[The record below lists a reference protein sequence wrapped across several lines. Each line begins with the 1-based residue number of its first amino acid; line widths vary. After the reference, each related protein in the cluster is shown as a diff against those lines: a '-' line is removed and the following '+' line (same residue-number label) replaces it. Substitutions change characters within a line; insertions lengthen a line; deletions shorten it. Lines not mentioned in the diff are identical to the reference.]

1 MSATRVEP
9 SVPQTPD
16 QRTARALREALAGA
30 AYDLEH
36 VRAALHAGG
45 EISSSTTDLPVHL
58 RRLPEGTPLGTLIRL
73 FLLGRTV
80 TASDAEKAIAPLPLA
95 RLETLGLVRDS
106 GGEVT
111 AAVRIVPHGQLLVT
125 CDRNPELD
133 GGDPQPDYVTG
144 LNAPAVLLASLTV
157 RRPVANALDLGTG
170 NGIQALLAAHHSERV
185 TAVDINPRAVAFAR
199 FNAAL
204 NGYRNIEC
212 AVGDLFEPVRG
223 RRFDLITCN
232 PPYVISP
239 ESEYVYRDSGEPG
252 DSLCRRISGSLP
264 EHLAEGG
271 FGQLLISWVRPAEGD
286 WSEPVRPWF
295 EGRGCDA
302 WLLHYRTE
310 DPLTHAAKWLR
321 PNSLDGLAGYP
332 QGIDRWLE
340 HYRRHRIEAIGF
352 GALLLR
358 RREGVPNWTRCDDLR
373 AGGSSASAQIVRVF
387 AAQDFLAAHPDD
399 EAVLD
404 GRFALVP
411 EHRLDQSLQAVD
423 AAWELKSSTLT
434 LTEGITFSGSV
445 DVGSAEVLRALDGRR
460 TLRAVLRGS
469 GAQTPDAVPMIRRLL
484 ELGFLELREN

>member
-1 MSATRVEP
+1 MSATRLGR

-16 QRTARALREALAGA
+16 QQTARALREALAAA

-45 EISSSTTDLPVHL
+45 EVASSTTDLPVHL
-58 RRLPEGTPLGTLIRL
+58 RRLPEGTPLATLIRL
-73 FLLGRTV
+73 FLLGRGV
-80 TASDAEKAIAPLPLA
+80 TAANAEKAIAPLPLA
-95 RLETLGLVRDS
+95 TLEALGLVREA

-111 AAVRIVPHGQLLVT
+111 ASVRIVPHGRLVVA

-133 GGDPQPDYVTG
+133 GGDHQPDYVTG

-157 RRPVANALDLGTG
+157 RRPVASALDVGTG

-204 NGYRNIEC
+204 NGYGNIEC
-212 AVGDLFEPVRG
+212 RVGDLFEPVRG

-252 DSLCRRISGSLP
+252 DSLCRRISGLLP

-271 FGQLLISWVRPAEGD
+271 FGQLLISWVRPLEGD

-352 GALLLR
+352 GALMLR
-358 RREGVPNWTRCDDLR
+358 RREGAPNWTRCDDLR
-373 AGGSSASAQIVRVF
+373 AGDSSASAQVLRVF
-387 AAQDFLAAHPDD
+387 AAQDFLAARPDD

-404 GRFALVP
+404 ARLALVP
-411 EHRLDQSLQAVD
+411 EHRLDQSLQALD
-423 AAWELKSSTLT
+423 GAWELRSSTLT
-434 LTEGITFSGSV
+434 LTEGITFSGTL
-445 DVGSAEVLRALDGRR
+445 DVGSAELLRHLDGRR
-460 TLRAVLRGS
+460 KLREVLRAA
-469 GAQTPDAVPMIRRLL
+469 GAQAPHAVPMIRRLL